1 MINTRTR
8 HSAFAAFAAVAL
20 LGALGAGGAAT
31 ADASPAPVERPV
43 SKERAQ
49 ALSPQRLCPVDDL
62 NVAESSTRVVGT
74 RWIYP
79 RESVTVSAN
88 GTTGPAS
95 GSPAPTVPTGGPAR
109 APEGATRCPAQQP
122 TGSSDGWAVIPGDTS
137 GRDRHVLANTSST
150 LMKKVDLRGQRRASG
165 QRQRCFRTSPL
176 TLHQRLT
183 PHTSTKPSD
192 YAQAPP
198 TGLDR
203 CQWPTAVARRSGV
216 EHRPGAAPTADR
228 RSQLG
233 AFRMHSSSSLLHP
246 GVTMKHSRSQAEHHH
261 RPTSPTTEGPG
272 ASRAT
277 ALARASAS
285 HLVAEAAMVEAALF
299 AKPNPTPAT

>member
-88 GTTGPAS
+88 GTIWSGVWFTGTDGPNGWPGTRAG
-95 GSPAPTVPTGGPAR
+95 GSYPLP
-109 APEGATRCPAQQP
+109 GATTYGLIGRL
-122 TGSSDGWAVIPGDTS
+122 GSDPW
-137 GRDRHVLANTSST
+137 RHIGAGPVTLTNTSST
-150 LMKKVDLRGQRRASG
+150 LMKKVVLRVNDD
-165 QRQRCFRTSPL
+165 SPANG
-176 TLHQRLT
+176 
-183 PHTSTKPSD
+183 S
-192 YAQAPP
+192 
-198 TGLDR
+198 
-203 CQWPTAVARRSGV
+203 
-216 EHRPGAAPTADR
+216 
-228 RSQLG
+228 G
-233 AFRMHSSSSLLHP
+233 AF
-246 GVTMKHSRSQAEHHH
+246 
-261 RPTSPTTEGPG
+261 
-272 ASRAT
+272 AT
-277 ALARASAS
+277 FTAYP
-285 HLVAEAAMVEAALF
+285 F
-299 AKPNPTPAT
+299 TGG